1 MGGGPF
7 DESYASWRASTLG
20 RITDRLEAGLI
31 RDLLGDVHGLA
42 VLDVGC
48 GDGALMAELSRCG
61 AIVSGVDPDARAVTA
76 ARHRADTGGHAY
88 TVLAGRAEALPF
100 ADASFD
106 RVVAIAVLCFVERP
120 EIALAEMARVLR
132 PGGRLVLGELGKR
145 SIWAAVRRI
154 KGWFGS
160 RIWRAARFRTA
171 PELRRI
177 VESQRL
183 EVRRIEGAIFYPPFA
198 CAARLMA
205 PVDGWLGRRVVVGAA
220 FIALWAQNLD
230 DPACRFCPPPP

>member
-31 RDLLGDVHGLA
+31 RDLLGDVRGLA

-48 GDGALMAELSRCG
+48 GDGLLMAELSRCG
-61 AIVSGVDPDARAVTA
+61 AIVSGVDPDARAVSA
-76 ARHRADTGGHAY
+76 ARHRADIGGHAY

-171 PELRRI
+171 PELRRL
-177 VESQRL
+177 VESQLL
-183 EVRRIEGAIFYPPFA
+183 EVRRIDGAIFYPPFA

-230 DPACRFCPPPP
+230 GPV